1 MTERTFDF
9 ELKKDNKIFLF
20 EGDIFYGVKFVR
32 KPSGDMELSEIILYR
47 WPQSESFWQNVN
59 SALESLLI
67 DNPERYIELMNFSK
81 DKKLNDCCKE
91 IYETKHEEVSKY
103 LKDII
108 ESTTLKLKTL
118 ENITF

>member
-32 KPSGDMELSEIILYR
+32 KPSGYMELSEINLYR

-91 IYETKHEEVSKY
+91 IYEKKHDEKCFINSFPAKGT
-103 LKDII
+103 IM
-108 ESTTLKLKTL
+108 
-118 ENITF
+118 